1 MTRIH
6 SSTAKRKTRAFPY
19 EDFHTVLIQKIQT
32 AVRDKR
38 IKVSEIVEP
47 ISNALS
53 NVADGDNSRERLR
66 RKLDALSNSVSQV
79 LKSYDIPSM
88 NIGHSLDMINP
99 ESLEIRQEGLYKNHE
114 DDSVRVE
121 NILDV
126 LWMLDPVDEI
136 LLNLVN
142 KIIEEIDPDLKKI
155 KEIGLALEWIKGI
168 AHQKI
173 CYPRRNPHAQ
183 SKLACFLIYQLQPF
197 RICKNTNTKWTPTTA
212 A

>member
-168 AHQKI
+168 AAPKDML
-173 CYPRRNPHAQ
+173 PKKK
-183 SKLACFLIYQLQPF
+183 SACPE
-197 RICKNTNTKWTPTTA
+197 
-212 A
+212 